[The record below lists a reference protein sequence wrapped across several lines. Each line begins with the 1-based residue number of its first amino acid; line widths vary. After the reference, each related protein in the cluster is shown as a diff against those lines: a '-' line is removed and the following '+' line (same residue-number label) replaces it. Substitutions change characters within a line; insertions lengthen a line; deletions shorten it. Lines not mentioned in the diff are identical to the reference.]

1 MKQFEII
8 YEENKKLDEMFD
20 KIYDNHNIKTIEKN
34 IVELLV
40 EIGEFANE
48 TRCFKYWSNKKP
60 SDKEIILDEYADCF
74 IMALYFCNMVKITLD
89 EDFIVV
95 NETDIVAQFKELYKV
110 VSKLDCN
117 LDKKIVKEILSN
129 IVNLGKLLSFT
140 NEDIID
146 GCLTKINRNKQ
157 RFETGF

>member
-20 KIYDNHNIKTIEKN
+20 KLYDKHDIKTIEKN

-40 EIGEFANE
+40 EIGELANE

-74 IMALYFCNMVKITLD
+74 LMTLYFCNMVNISLD
-89 EDFIVV
+89 EEFIAV
-95 NETDIVAQFKELYKV
+95 NETDMVAQFKEVYKV
-110 VSKLDCN
+110 VSKLDYN
-117 LDKKIVKEILSN
+117 LDKKIIKEILSN
-129 IVNLGKLLSFT
+129 IANLGKLLNFT

-146 GCLTKINRNKQ
+146 GCMTKINRNKQ

>member
-20 KIYDNHNIKTIEKN
+20 KLYDNHDIKTIEKN

-40 EIGEFANE
+40 EIGELANE

-74 IMALYFCNMVKITLD
+74 IMTLYFCNMVNVSLD

-95 NETDIVAQFKELYKV
+95 NETDVVTQFKELYKV

-117 LDKKIVKEILSN
+117 LDKNIIKEILSN
-129 IVNLGKLLSFT
+129 IVNLGKLLNFT
-140 NEDIID
+140 NQDIID
-146 GCLTKINRNKQ
+146 GCMTKINRNKQ
-157 RFETGF
+157 RFEMGF